1 VGETC
6 TATAVALAVAASV
19 GARAGLAVG
28 DGTGLAVGV
37 AGTLVGGGGDGRAVG
52 ATVGAAVGGGGVGG
66 GGVGAGVAAPSTFT
80 VPRIVDGWTAQK
92 YPNVPA
98 VVMTADREP
107 VEKTPVSNEPLSA
120 RAECGMPSSFVQVT
134 LSPTFTVTALGAN
147 CAPRMATPAFAA
159 IAAFPSAIAPISAA
173 IANTRRAIRSH

>member
-52 ATVGAAVGGGGVGG
+52 AAVGGAVGGGGVGG
-66 GGVGAGVAAPSTFT
+66 GGVADPSTFT

-92 YPNVPA
+92 YPKDPACANV
-98 VVMTADREP
+98 ADRAP
-107 VEKTPVSNEPLSA
+107 VEKMPVSNEPLSA